1 MEEPILL
8 RQRHVGGILRLLK
21 NFPMTRGFGLR
32 VFEKSYWAR
41 DLPSLATIFTDS
53 EDLRP
58 F

>member
-1 MEEPILL
+1 MS
-8 RQRHVGGILRLLK
+8 GIFNGNVRASLK
-21 NFPMTRGFGLR
+21 VVKVVTSMGFGLR

-41 DLPSLATIFTDS
+41 DLPSLATVFTDS